1 MIGSAITFCVAVL
14 TVGIVIGLVRQR
26 KLREKYAVLW
36 LFLGIL
42 TIVLTGF
49 PQILVWTSQQFGV
62 VVPANL
68 IFSMALVLLVGVTL
82 HLSWE
87 LSTVEDETRTLAEET
102 AILRAATEKMQSQ
115 IDEISRLLVEG
126 RNNSQVEADQL

>member
-1 MIGSAITFCVAVL
+1 MIGSVITFCVAVL
-14 TVGIVIGLVRQR
+14 TVGLVIGLVRQR

-87 LSTVEDETRTLAEET
+87 LSTVEDETRTLAEEA
-102 AILRAATEKMQSQ
+102 AILRATTEKMQAD
-115 IDEISRLLVEG
+115 INELGRLLVEG
-126 RNNSQVEADQL
+126 RNNSQV

>member
-14 TVGIVIGLVRQR
+14 TVGLVIGLVRQR
-26 KLREKYAVLW
+26 RLREKYAVLW
-36 LFLGIL
+36 IFLGIG
-42 TIVLTGF
+42 TIILTGF
-49 PQILVWTSQQFGV
+49 PQILVWASQRFGV

-102 AILRAATEKMQSQ
+102 AILRATTEKLQSDL
-115 IDEISRLLVEG
+115 DEMSRRFLEG
-126 RNNSQVEADQL
+126 RNNSQV

>member
-14 TVGIVIGLVRQR
+14 TVGLVIGLVRQR

-36 LFLGIL
+36 IFLGIL
-42 TIVLTGF
+42 TIILTGF

-102 AILRAATEKMQSQ
+102 AILRATTEKLQSD
-115 IDEISRLLVEG
+115 IDEMSRRLLEG
-126 RNNSQVEADQL
+126 RNNSQV

>member
-14 TVGIVIGLVRQR
+14 TVGIVIALVRQR

-87 LSTVEDETRTLAEET
+87 LSTVEDETRVLAEET
-102 AILRAATEKMQSQ
+102 AILRAATEKMQSD
-115 IDEISRLLVEG
+115 IDELSRLLIEG
-126 RNNSQVEADQL
+126 RNSSEV

>member
-1 MIGSAITFCVAVL
+1 MIGSVVTFCVAVL
-14 TVGIVIGLVRQR
+14 TVGLVIGLVRQR

-42 TIVLTGF
+42 TIILTGF

-68 IFSMALVLLVGVTL
+68 IFAMALVLLVGVTL

-102 AILRAATEKMQSQ
+102 AILRATTEKMQSD
-115 IDEISRLLVEG
+115 IGELNRRLIEA
-126 RNNSQVEADQL
+126 RDNSQV

>member
-1 MIGSAITFCVAVL
+1 MIGSVITFCVAVL
-14 TVGIVIGLVRQR
+14 TVGLVIGLVRQR

-42 TIVLTGF
+42 TIILTGF

-102 AILRAATEKMQSQ
+102 AILRATTEKMQSD
-115 IDEISRLLVEG
+115 IGELNRRLIEA
-126 RNNSQVEADQL
+126 RDNSQV

>member
-87 LSTVEDETRTLAEET
+87 LSTVEDETRILAEET
-102 AILRAATEKMQSQ
+102 AILRAATEKMQSD
-115 IDEISRLLVEG
+115 IDEMSRHLFEG
-126 RNNSQVEADQL
+126 RNNSQV

>member
-1 MIGSAITFCVAVL
+1 VIASFITFCAAVL
-14 TVGIVIGLVRQR
+14 TVGLVIGLVRQR

-36 LFLGIL
+36 IFLGLL
-42 TIVLTGF
+42 TILLTGF
-49 PQILVWTSQQFGV
+49 PQVLVWTSQQFGV

-68 IFSMALVLLVGVTL
+68 IFAMALVLLVGVTL

-102 AILRAATEKMQSQ
+102 AILRASSEEMQADIAELRRQISEAHNSSQ
-115 IDEISRLLVEG
+115 L
-126 RNNSQVEADQL
+126 

>member
-1 MIGSAITFCVAVL
+1 MIGSFITFCVAVL
-14 TVGIVIGLVRQR
+14 TVGLVIGLVRQR

-36 LFLGIL
+36 IFLGIL
-42 TIVLTGF
+42 TIILTGF

-68 IFSMALVLLVGVTL
+68 IFAMALVLLVGVTL

-102 AILRAATEKMQSQ
+102 AILRAATEKMQTD
-115 IDEISRLLVEG
+115 IDELNRRLIEAG
-126 RNNSQVEADQL
+126 DNSSLK

>member
-87 LSTVEDETRTLAEET
+87 LSTVEDETRVLAEET
-102 AILRAATEKMQSQ
+102 AILRAATEKMQSD
-115 IDEISRLLVEG
+115 IDELSRLLIEG
-126 RNNSQVEADQL
+126 RNNSQV

>member
-1 MIGSAITFCVAVL
+1 MIGSVITFCVAVL
-14 TVGIVIGLVRQR
+14 TVGLVIGLVRQR

-42 TIVLTGF
+42 TIILTGF

-68 IFSMALVLLVGVTL
+68 IFAMALVLLVGVTL

-102 AILRAATEKMQSQ
+102 AILRATTEKMQSD
-115 IDEISRLLVEG
+115 IGELNRRLIEA
-126 RNNSQVEADQL
+126 RDNSQV

>member
-102 AILRAATEKMQSQ
+102 AILRAAAEKMQSD
-115 IDEISRLLVEG
+115 IDEMGRLLLEG
-126 RNNSQVEADQL
+126 RNNSQV

>member
-1 MIGSAITFCVAVL
+1 MIGSFVTFCVAVL
-14 TVGIVIGLVRQR
+14 TVGLVIGLVRQR

-36 LFLGIL
+36 LFLGVL
-42 TIVLTGF
+42 TIILTGF
-49 PQILVWTSQQFGV
+49 PQILVWTSEQFGV

-68 IFSMALVLLVGVTL
+68 IFAMALVLLVGVTL

-102 AILRAATEKMQSQ
+102 AILRAATEKMQAD
-115 IDEISRLLVEG
+115 IDQLNARLVEC
-126 RNNSQVEADQL
+126 RNDSQV

>member
-14 TVGIVIGLVRQR
+14 TVGIVIWLVRQR

-102 AILRAATEKMQSQ
+102 AILRAATEKMQSE

-126 RNNSQVEADQL
+126 RNNSQV